1 MPEPTEEAT
10 DLVVERSA
18 EFAVPPDAV
27 WDAITDPDLLA
38 EWFGPFEF
46 DLSPGGAI
54 TTSEAGEIETIGVVE
69 RVDPPH
75 RIGFVWVAPGSESPS
90 SVEIVIDDDERG
102 GSTLRTREV
111 RLGTDWER
119 RPAWF
124 SSTRLS
130 STNRAS
136 ASARA

>member
-1 MPEPTEEAT
+1 MAEPIEDVNEVA
-10 DLVVERSA
+10 VERTA
-18 EFAVPPDAV
+18 ELAAPADAV
-27 WDAITDPDLLA
+27 WDAITDPELLS
-38 EWFGPFEF
+38 EWFGPLEF

-54 TTSEAGEIETIGVVE
+54 TTSDAGETETIGVVE
-69 RVDPPH
+69 SVDRPH

-102 GSTLRTREV
+102 GSILRTREV

-124 SSTRLS
+124 SSTP
-130 STNRAS
+130 RAR